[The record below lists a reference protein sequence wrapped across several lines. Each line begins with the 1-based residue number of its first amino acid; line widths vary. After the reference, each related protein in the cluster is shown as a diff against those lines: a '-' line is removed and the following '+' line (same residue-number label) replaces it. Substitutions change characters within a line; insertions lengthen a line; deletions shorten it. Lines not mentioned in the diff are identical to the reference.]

1 MDDGASSLGILEPD
15 WLISDWLK
23 EPLPFNPRGPFSFPI
38 DPIGEKFL
46 GDSFFIF
53 ESWSCIGG

>member
-1 MDDGASSLGILEPD
+1 MVDDSNFGILDDD

-23 EPLPFNPRGPFSFPI
+23 DALPFNPSEPFSFPI

-53 ESWSCIGG
+53 ESADPCGG